1 MPNETPE
8 PPDGLGPTG
17 AALFRAVVDAFE
29 IDAGA
34 GEDVLLVAACFAW
47 QRHLEAQAVLTA
59 EGVVIESPQGAKAH
73 PAVAVA
79 DRMAQLTGKLLR
91 SLKVEGH
98 PDEMVKLR
106 GGGGRPAV
114 VRGRKV
120 A

>member
-1 MPNETPE
+1 MTRETPE
-8 PPDGLGPTG
+8 PPEALGPSG
-17 AALFRAVVDAFE
+17 AALFRAVVDAYE

-34 GEDVLLVAACFAW
+34 GEDALLIAACFAH

-59 EGVVIESPQGAKAH
+59 EGVVIESPQGIKAH

-91 SLKVEGH
+91 ALKVEGH
-98 PDEMVKLR
+98 PEEMVKLR

-114 VRGRKV
+114 VRRPK
-120 A
+120 AA